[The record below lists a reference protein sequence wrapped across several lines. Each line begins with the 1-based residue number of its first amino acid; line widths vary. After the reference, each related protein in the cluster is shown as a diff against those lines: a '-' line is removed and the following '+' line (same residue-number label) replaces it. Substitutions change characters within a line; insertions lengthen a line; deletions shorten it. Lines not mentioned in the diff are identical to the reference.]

1 MKAPLNTLA
10 IHSTHAPLSHSLAV
24 FFTPLAQHA
33 RTFIAQ
39 RRQDLTTWN
48 QRRRTRLALRE
59 LDNNA
64 LKDIGVSRAE
74 ALNEAN
80 KPFWKG

>member
-1 MKAPLNTLA
+1 MKAPHNALS
-10 IHSTHAPLSHSLAV
+10 IHSTPVSLSHSLAV
-24 FFTPLAQHA
+24 FFTPLAQHVC
-33 RTFIAQ
+33 TFFAQ
-39 RRQDLTTWN
+39 RRQDLTTSN